1 VSEIAYSVRRS
12 ARARRVRVNVHPLAG
27 RQAAAVEV
35 VLPERAPERAAR
47 R

>member
-1 VSEIAYSVRRS
+1 MSEIAYSVRRS

-35 VLPERAPERAAR
+35 VLQAKGVE
-47 R
+47 